1 MNKLFRALL
10 ILLAVVLCA
19 MPLVACD
26 KPDENPDESDA
37 LTNGES
43 GATTNGET
51 DAVTNGEVDNT
62 PKVPGVPTDIP
73 EDSFADKEIVRLP
86 STDEKYYMVFSQLT
100 APVDD
105 MVGVSLCYYAADGT
119 LLDSVEFYYQNG
131 GRDCA
136 FADLDEVYWVSD
148 GSAIAIL
155 NDAAKTRFTLKDN
168 R

>member
-26 KPDENPDESDA
+26 KPDENPDES
-37 LTNGES
+37 GS
-43 GATTNGET
+43 
-51 DAVTNGEVDNT
+51 VTNGEADNT

-73 EDSFADKEIVRLP
+73 DDSFTDKEIVRYP
-86 STDEKYYMVFSQLT
+86 STDDKYYVIFNQIT

-105 MVGVSLCYYAADGT
+105 VVGVSLCYYAADGT

-131 GRDCA
+131 GKDCV
-136 FADLDEVYWVSD
+136 FGDFYEVYWVSD
-148 GSAIAIL
+148 GSAIVVV
-155 NDAAKTRFTLKDN
+155 NDSAKTRFTLKDK

>member
-26 KPDENPDESDA
+26 KPDEQPDESQA
-37 LTNGES
+37 
-43 GATTNGET
+43 A
-51 DAVTNGEVDNT
+51 DNT

-73 EDSFADKEIVRLP
+73 DDSFTDKEIVRYP
-86 STDEKYYMVFSQLT
+86 STDDKYYVIFNQIT

-105 MVGVSLCYYAADGT
+105 VVGVSLCYYAADGT

-131 GRDCA
+131 GKDCV
-136 FADLDEVYWVSD
+136 FGDFYEVYWVSD
-148 GSAIAIL
+148 GSAIVVV
-155 NDAAKTRFTLKDN
+155 NDSAKTRFTLKDN